1 MRESI
6 RDRVTATIHRHAQL
20 GFNGYPGDRWV
31 CQCGRTWST
40 GPTTHAEH
48 VTDVLAAC
56 ELIRVP
62 VEADDAVRAVKESVA
77 AAAREVASDL
87 GCIGLP
93 EHGRIA
99 DAFEKFAD
107 LVWIR
112 STTTTTTDW
121 S

>member
-1 MRESI
+1 MGAI

-20 GFNGYPGDRWV
+20 GFNGYPDNRWV

-40 GPTTHAEH
+40 GPATHAEH
-48 VTDVLAAC
+48 VTDVLVAC

-62 VEADDAVRAVKESVA
+62 AEAGDAAGTVKESVA
-77 AAAREVASDL
+77 VAAREVASDL

-93 EHGRIA
+93 EYDRIA

-107 LVWIR
+107 MVWAR
-112 STTTTTTDW
+112 SNDDNW
-121 S
+121 R